1 MKKELPKSVQF
12 VKGVGPR
19 YASLLEKINVYTVE
33 DLLYYFPRDYQDRRK
48 LARIKYLN
56 IGELVTIEGEVL
68 KVSEEKPRP
77 GLSILKVTFTDGTD
91 VLNGVWF
98 NQPYLKKQ
106 FKKGERYFL
115 SGELNEKS
123 WRYGKKEIYNPVFE
137 QADEGES
144 IHTGRIVPIYSL
156 TSGMTQK
163 RLRQIIY
170 NALEEYSCHLPDL
183 LPENIKKKYGLP
195 DIAES
200 IRGLHFPEDRK
211 DYIRARVRLAFEE
224 LFLLQLMVLQ
234 RKKGNLE
241 KTGILHRDSSV
252 VIERFLDSL
261 PFKLTAAQER
271 VWNEIERDMEKPVPM
286 QRLLQGD
293 VGSGKTI
300 IATLALLK
308 TMANGYQGILMAPTE
323 ILAEQHYLKLGK
335 LLKDTGFRI
344 GLLIGSTSTAERK
357 KILADIAENR
367 TNLIIGTH
375 TLFQE
380 GINYYKP
387 GLVVIDEQHRF
398 GVEQRFRLKEKGEN
412 PDLLVMTAT
421 PIPRTLALT
430 VYGDLDLSIIDE
442 LPPGRSPI
450 ITIWKNEEA
459 RMEIY
464 RFTREQIAEGRQA
477 YIVAP
482 LIEPSEGV
490 RAISAL
496 EIFEELTENIFQD
509 LKIGLLH
516 GRVSAE
522 EKNQIMEE
530 FRAGEI
536 DILVSTTV
544 IEVGIDVPN
553 ASIMIIENAERF
565 GLAQLHQLRGRVGR
579 GSYQSYCFLIGNP
592 TTEEGRKRLAVMTET
607 SDGFR
612 IAEEDLKIRG
622 PGEFFGTKQSGMPDL
637 KVANILKDHKLIRIA
652 RQEAE
657 NIINIDRWQ
666 EIYRELHE
674 RINAME
680 LKV

>member
-19 YASLLEKINVYTVE
+19 YACLLEKINVYTVE

-261 PFKLTAAQER
+261 PFKLTAAHER
-271 VWNEIERDMEKPVPM
+271 VWNEIERDM
-286 QRLLQGD
+286 
-293 VGSGKTI
+293 
-300 IATLALLK
+300 
-308 TMANGYQGILMAPTE
+308 
-323 ILAEQHYLKLGK
+323 
-335 LLKDTGFRI
+335 
-344 GLLIGSTSTAERK
+344 
-357 KILADIAENR
+357 
-367 TNLIIGTH
+367 
-375 TLFQE
+375 
-380 GINYYKP
+380 
-387 GLVVIDEQHRF
+387 
-398 GVEQRFRLKEKGEN
+398 
-412 PDLLVMTAT
+412 
-421 PIPRTLALT
+421 
-430 VYGDLDLSIIDE
+430 
-442 LPPGRSPI
+442 
-450 ITIWKNEEA
+450 
-459 RMEIY
+459 
-464 RFTREQIAEGRQA
+464 
-477 YIVAP
+477 
-482 LIEPSEGV
+482 
-490 RAISAL
+490 
-496 EIFEELTENIFQD
+496 
-509 LKIGLLH
+509 
-516 GRVSAE
+516 
-522 EKNQIMEE
+522 
-530 FRAGEI
+530 
-536 DILVSTTV
+536 
-544 IEVGIDVPN
+544 
-553 ASIMIIENAERF
+553 
-565 GLAQLHQLRGRVGR
+565 
-579 GSYQSYCFLIGNP
+579 
-592 TTEEGRKRLAVMTET
+592 
-607 SDGFR
+607 
-612 IAEEDLKIRG
+612 
-622 PGEFFGTKQSGMPDL
+622 
-637 KVANILKDHKLIRIA
+637 
-652 RQEAE
+652 
-657 NIINIDRWQ
+657 
-666 EIYRELHE
+666 
-674 RINAME
+674 
-680 LKV
+680 